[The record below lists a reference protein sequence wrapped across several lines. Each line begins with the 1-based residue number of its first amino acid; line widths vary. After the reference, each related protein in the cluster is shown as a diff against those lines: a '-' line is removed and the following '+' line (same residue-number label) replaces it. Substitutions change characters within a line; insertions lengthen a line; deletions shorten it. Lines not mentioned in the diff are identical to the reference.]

1 VLATEIDEIMK
12 RCFRSDCAMALT
24 LALIARPIA
33 ALAYRLRFPDL
44 SALAIPTTLWGS
56 YQEAEQRLAQRGN
69 RTLPPGYA
77 SALDQSRQASRASG
91 KYVNFGKT
99 GPSA

>member
-56 YQEAEQRLAQRGN
+56 YQEAEQRLAQRGQPDLAT
-69 RTLPPGYA
+69 RICKRFGSVAPSFEGI
-77 SALDQSRQASRASG
+77 RQIR
-91 KYVNFGKT
+91 
-99 GPSA
+99 